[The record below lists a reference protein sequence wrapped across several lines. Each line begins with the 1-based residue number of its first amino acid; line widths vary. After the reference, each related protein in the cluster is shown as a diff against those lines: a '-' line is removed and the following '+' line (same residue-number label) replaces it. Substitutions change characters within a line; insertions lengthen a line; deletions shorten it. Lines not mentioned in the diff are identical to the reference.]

1 MVKVLRV
8 REFEGKTCLVRNID
22 LELKQPWWMV
32 MVRLTTFQRVF

>member
-22 LELKQPWWMV
+22 LELKHPSWMIMGKV
-32 MVRLTTFQRVF
+32 N